1 MLSTRAT
8 SPLKL
13 ECQLID
19 GELFGQTRVLEG
31 WFLYAEGG
39 TRKDENND
47 GKDDS
52 SKAALLPSLSEQ
64 LIIPEPRVSALEIGN
79 SRALTA

>member
-1 MLSTRAT
+1 MLLTRAT

-13 ECQLID
+13 ECRFAN
-19 GELFGQTRVLEG
+19 GELAGQTRVLEG

-47 GKDDS
+47 GKDGS
-52 SKAALLPSLSEQ
+52 SKAALPPSFSQ
-64 LIIPEPRVSALEIGN
+64 QSVI
-79 SRALTA
+79 